1 MEARNMTT
9 LTKKR
14 LSRIVIQSLTFL
26 AVWSAFLLFA
36 GWMARAQD
44 SVTVDSSAG
53 EGQEYL
59 LRYKFE
65 ADQAL
70 SWDVAHRT
78 SVRTIVGG
86 ISQEDESRTQ
96 SKKNWRVVEV
106 GDEGNAVIEHMV
118 SDISMTT
125 VTGGVEQSY
134 DSTADV
140 TEDVHV
146 MFKSVAESV
155 NKPLF
160 NVTVSPRGEEVDR
173 ERIRAS
179 LESKYDRILI
189 VFPEEAISV
198 GSTWTHSFDKS
209 VALPNGIV
217 RSVRLRKQYSLESVR
232 TGVAVFSVTTQV
244 LTPIHD
250 PELEAQLLQDLWQ
263 GEYRFDLDAG
273 YILEQQLDIDESC
286 INFRGEGSSIRYQ
299 IRATEEI
306 SD

>member
-1 MEARNMTT
+1 MTH
-9 LTKKR
+9 LTKTR
-14 LSRIVIQSLTFL
+14 AGRIFLKSLTFL

-86 ISQEDESRTQ
+86 VSQEDESQTRST
-96 SKKNWRVVEV
+96 KNWRVVEV
-106 GDEGNAVIEHMV
+106 NDDGNMLLEHTV

-125 VTGGVEQSY
+125 ETGGVEQSY
-134 DSTADV
+134 DSATDSV
-140 TEDVHV
+140 EEIHP
-146 MFKSVAESV
+146 MFVPVAESV
-155 NKPLF
+155 GQPLF
-160 NVTVSPRGEEVDR
+160 IVTVTPRGEEVDR

-198 GSTWTHSFDKS
+198 GSTWTHSFDKN
-209 VALPNGIV
+209 VALPSGIV
-217 RSVRLRKQYSLESVR
+217 RSVRLRKQYVLESVR

-263 GEYRFDLDAG
+263 GEYRFDIDAG
-273 YILEQQLDIDESC
+273 YVLEQQLDINESC

-299 IRATEEI
+299 IRATEEL